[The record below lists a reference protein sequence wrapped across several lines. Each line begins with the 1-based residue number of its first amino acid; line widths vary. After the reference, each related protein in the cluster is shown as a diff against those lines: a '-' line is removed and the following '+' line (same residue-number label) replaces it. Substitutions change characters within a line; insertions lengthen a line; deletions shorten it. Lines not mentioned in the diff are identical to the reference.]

1 MVKRT
6 QRDEVPEEL
15 NDEDLAGYQPPG
27 EAEMQALLGDV
38 QHDVDVMEARFHREP
53 EEADAPYDLDDEDEE
68 EDELDEEL
76 RRERDLGYTAHGED
90 GDGEWQEG
98 YDY

>member
-15 NDEDLAGYQPPG
+15 NDEVLAGYKPPG

-38 QHDVDVMEARFHREP
+38 QHNVDVMEARFHREP
-53 EEADAPYDLDDEDEE
+53 DEDLDDGYDLDDED
-68 EDELDEEL
+68 DETDEEL

>member
-6 QRDEVPEEL
+6 HQNEASDALEDEE
-15 NDEDLAGYQPPG
+15 LAGYQPPD

-38 QHDVDVMEARFHREP
+38 QHDVDVTEARYHREP
-53 EEADAPYDLDDEDEE
+53 DEELEDGYDLDED